1 LLKGTLPISSS
12 VRTDTDREA
21 EDGNI
26 FFQLAAMQHIVYQQ
40 ETTRLQILGL

>member
-1 LLKGTLPISSS
+1 MSMYFTSVEGALTLPISSS

-26 FFQLAAMQHIVYQQ
+26 FFQPIAMQYTVYQ
-40 ETTRLQILGL
+40 